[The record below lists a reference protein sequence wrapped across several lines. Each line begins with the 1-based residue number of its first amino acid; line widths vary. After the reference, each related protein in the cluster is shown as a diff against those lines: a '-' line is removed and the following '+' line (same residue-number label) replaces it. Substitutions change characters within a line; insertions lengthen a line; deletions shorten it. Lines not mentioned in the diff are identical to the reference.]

1 MSKVTQPLE
10 QSNPYADV
18 IAALSKMENVG
29 ANRINP
35 AFKARYVSLDAL
47 LDAVKPVLAAHNL
60 ALIQTLETEEGKVG
74 VSTSLLHTSGH
85 AFSFGR
91 LMVKADGLTAQQIG
105 GCLTYIRRQSIQA
118 CCGISVDLDLDGNDS
133 ALKHLPP
140 KTQVPEGVARSVQQG
155 CRDAD
160 FAFLGLE
167 RLDQR
172 KVMSGEDGL
181 HRVEQSVERDVAGL
195 EGRVDAVGTDVL
207 HLGEGGDDVR
217 VRIGLLQG
225 LGYFAHGLF
234 VWVGVYGLGESCHL
248 VHR

>member
-105 GCLTYIRRQSIQA
+105 GAVTYIRRQSIQTA
-118 CCGISVDLDLDGNDS
+118 CGISVDLDDDGQKASVFMGEQKYETAAIDLLIAKLYLEPGQTLKNLDDQGRRVIES
-133 ALKHLPP
+133 A
-140 KTQVPEGVARSVQQG
+140 AFQQ
-155 CRDAD
+155 
-160 FAFLGLE
+160 
-167 RLDQR
+167 
-172 KVMSGEDGL
+172 
-181 HRVEQSVERDVAGL
+181 
-195 EGRVDAVGTDVL
+195 AV
-207 HLGEGGDDVR
+207 R
-217 VRIGLLQG
+217 N
-225 LGYFAHGLF
+225 AAK
-234 VWVGVYGLGESCHL
+234 
-248 VHR
+248 

>member
-18 IAALSKMENVG
+18 IAALSQMENVG

-35 AFKARYVSLDAL
+35 AFKGSRYVSLDAL
-47 LDAVKPVLAAHNL
+47 LDSVKPVLAAHNL

-118 CCGISVDLDLDGNDS
+118 ACGISVDLDLDGNDS
-133 ALKHLPP
+133 APKPQASQPFMGNPNLEAAAVEILVGKGWLKPGQGLRDLSAEHLPVL
-140 KTQVPEGVARSVQQG
+140 KNNAFQQ
-155 CRDAD
+155 
-160 FAFLGLE
+160 
-167 RLDQR
+167 
-172 KVMSGEDGL
+172 
-181 HRVEQSVERDVAGL
+181 
-195 EGRVDAVGTDVL
+195 AVTNS
-207 HLGEGGDDVR
+207 
-217 VRIGLLQG
+217 
-225 LGYFAHGLF
+225 AK
-234 VWVGVYGLGESCHL
+234 
-248 VHR
+248 

>member
-47 LDAVKPVLAAHNL
+47 LDAVKPVLWEHNL

-105 GCLTYIRRQSIQA
+105 GAVTYIRRQSIQTA
-118 CCGISVDLDLDGNDS
+118 CGISVDLDDDGHQAS
-133 ALKHLPP
+133 ASKPEASKAFMGNPNLEAAAVEILVGKGWLKP
-140 KTQVPEGVARSVQQG
+140 G
-155 CRDAD
+155 
-160 FAFLGLE
+160 
-167 RLDQR
+167 
-172 KVMSGEDGL
+172 
-181 HRVEQSVERDVAGL
+181 
-195 EGRVDAVGTDVL
+195 
-207 HLGEGGDDVR
+207 
-217 VRIGLLQG
+217 QG
-225 LGYFAHGLF
+225 LKDLSA
-234 VWVGVYGLGESCHL
+234 EHL
-248 VHR
+248 SVLKNNAFQQAVTNSAK

>member
-47 LDAVKPVLAAHNL
+47 LDAVKPVLAEHNL

-105 GCLTYIRRQSIQA
+105 GAVTYIRRQSIQTA
-118 CCGISVDLDLDGNDS
+118 CGISVDLDDDGQKASVFMGEQKYETAAIDLLIAKLYLEPGQTLKNLDDQGRRVIES
-133 ALKHLPP
+133 A
-140 KTQVPEGVARSVQQG
+140 AFQQ
-155 CRDAD
+155 
-160 FAFLGLE
+160 
-167 RLDQR
+167 
-172 KVMSGEDGL
+172 
-181 HRVEQSVERDVAGL
+181 
-195 EGRVDAVGTDVL
+195 AV
-207 HLGEGGDDVR
+207 R
-217 VRIGLLQG
+217 N
-225 LGYFAHGLF
+225 AAK
-234 VWVGVYGLGESCHL
+234 
-248 VHR
+248 

>member
-1 MSKVTQPLE
+1 MSKVNQPLE
-10 QSNPYADV
+10 QSNPYADI

-105 GCLTYIRRQSIQA
+105 GAVTYIRRQSIQTA
-118 CCGISVDLDLDGNDS
+118 CGISVDLDDDGHQASAFKPEAPKPYLGDIKYEQAAVDLLIAKAYLKPGQTMKDLNDNGQKVIVS
-133 ALKHLPP
+133 A
-140 KTQVPEGVARSVQQG
+140 AFQQ
-155 CRDAD
+155 
-160 FAFLGLE
+160 
-167 RLDQR
+167 
-172 KVMSGEDGL
+172 
-181 HRVEQSVERDVAGL
+181 
-195 EGRVDAVGTDVL
+195 AV
-207 HLGEGGDDVR
+207 R
-217 VRIGLLQG
+217 NSIK
-225 LGYFAHGLF
+225 
-234 VWVGVYGLGESCHL
+234 
-248 VHR
+248 

>member
-105 GCLTYIRRQSIQA
+105 GAVTYIRRQSIQTA
-118 CCGISVDLDLDGNDS
+118 CGISVDLDDDGHQAS
-133 ALKHLPP
+133 ASKPEASKAFMGNPNLEAAAVEILIGKGWLKP
-140 KTQVPEGVARSVQQG
+140 G
-155 CRDAD
+155 
-160 FAFLGLE
+160 
-167 RLDQR
+167 
-172 KVMSGEDGL
+172 
-181 HRVEQSVERDVAGL
+181 
-195 EGRVDAVGTDVL
+195 
-207 HLGEGGDDVR
+207 
-217 VRIGLLQG
+217 QG
-225 LGYFAHGLF
+225 LKDLSA
-234 VWVGVYGLGESCHL
+234 EHL
-248 VHR
+248 SVLKNNAFQQAVTNSAK